1 MDSMG
6 INEFRIDGDVARSI
20 VESSNDELEELTALY
35 HDSSDDADI
44 ELFIFAC
51 LVLFRRT
58 YSLQWGEQAYE
69 KAQQWTASTP
79 LGDGQYRRRFRIMTS
94 IKALANTQDI
104 IVGDASLQ
112 RTILNDLY
120 NGSRYKETGS
130 VEDLTDTINFRG
142 TLLPRIRPMYKPDA
156 VLGMA
161 RWLVLRFEKDEQLYL
176 GDLKSAINMVD
187 ALLSA
192 GVPHPFSPAQ
202 LLVQVGEWTHKLY
215 DCDQDLGTLDKSIE
229 TYRHALRLS
238 LGKAELRIR
247 ICLELADAL
256 LVRAVKTANPAG
268 FVEPTTTLAGLLE
281 EPSLGDFNRSTVLS
295 SLAVSVLTYFQL
307 SGDVRDLIR
316 SIGYMEMAL
325 SCPSYKASPRVAPI
339 EHLIGTLTPLIEN
352 LEKLPC
358 YDVVRLLLI
367 PLEQLC
373 GPNFPQHC

>member
-1 MDSMG
+1 
-6 INEFRIDGDVARSI
+6 
-20 VESSNDELEELTALY
+20 
-35 HDSSDDADI
+35 
-44 ELFIFAC
+44 
-51 LVLFRRT
+51 
-58 YSLQWGEQAYE
+58 
-69 KAQQWTASTP
+69 
-79 LGDGQYRRRFRIMTS
+79 MTS

-215 DCDQDLGTLDKSIE
+215 DCDQDLGTLEASRGLVAGLFLDARTDLSG
-229 TYRHALRLS
+229 LRREHPELAKEF
-238 LGKAELRIR
+238 GKIGAELNRDSSNIQRRFKFGAQNEIIMQDNIELNRGIQLQREFDDLVETIR
-247 ICLELADAL
+247 
-256 LVRAVKTANPAG
+256 
-268 FVEPTTTLAGLLE
+268 
-281 EPSLGDFNRSTVLS
+281 
-295 SLAVSVLTYFQL
+295 
-307 SGDVRDLIR
+307 
-316 SIGYMEMAL
+316 
-325 SCPSYKASPRVAPI
+325 
-339 EHLIGTLTPLIEN
+339 
-352 LEKLPC
+352 EKNWIL
-358 YDVVRLLLI
+358 
-367 PLEQLC
+367 
-373 GPNFPQHC
+373 